1 MFENPRSGR
10 QARNFTTNV
19 PKILFLKSSSEQIF
33 SRKLPLGTPGVSL
46 NLSTDCG
53 YVFYSR
59 QLLSVYGDFDWFE
72 EVTLDHFR

>member
-1 MFENPRSGR
+1 MDVHDV
-10 QARNFTTNV
+10 A
-19 PKILFLKSSSEQIF
+19 LC
-33 SRKLPLGTPGVSL
+33 SRVSL

-53 YVFYSR
+53 YVFHSR